1 MNISKIL
8 QILLLFLTVLF
19 FQLQF
24 QGLKAEDTNNL
35 DDEELPAIDPFAGGV
50 GNANQG
56 NTDSIG
62 QVSQVGGLL
71 NGMRLV
77 GTILGENKKIAI
89 FSSPDGGAFKFEE
102 SEAITDSTTLVE
114 IFKKFASFPNIAVL
128 LSMSFRLPPSVKSS
142 SGSVLDRPT

>member
-1 MNISKIL
+1 MSINRIL
-8 QILLLFLTVLF
+8 KVLLFLTVLF

-24 QGLKAEDTNNL
+24 QSLKAEDTNNL

-50 GNANQG
+50 GTANQG
-56 NTDSIG
+56 STDSTS
-62 QVSQVGGLL
+62 QVSQGGGIL

-102 SEAITDSTTLVE
+102 SEAITDSTTSVDVFNE
-114 IFKKFASFPNIAVL
+114 VVIVQDESKNEFEVYMNNVIK
-128 LSMSFRLPPSVKSS
+128 PS
-142 SGSVLDRPT
+142 GG

>member
-8 QILLLFLTVLF
+8 KVLLLFLTVLF

-50 GNANQG
+50 GTANQG
-56 NTDSIG
+56 STDSMG
-62 QVSQVGGLL
+62 QVSQGGGLL

-77 GTILGENKKIAI
+77 GTILGENKKIAV
-89 FSSPDGGAFKFEE
+89 FSLPDGGAFKFEE
-102 SEAITDSTTLVE
+102 SEAITDTTTLVDVFTE
-114 IFKKFASFPNIAVL
+114 VVIVQDDSKNEFEVYMNNIIK
-128 LSMSFRLPPSVKSS
+128 PS
-142 SGSVLDRPT
+142 GG

>member
-8 QILLLFLTVLF
+8 KVFLLFLTVLF

-24 QGLKAEDTNNL
+24 QSINAEDTNNL

-50 GNANQG
+50 GTANQG
-56 NTDSIG
+56 STDSTG
-62 QVSQVGGLL
+62 QVSQGGGLL

-102 SEAITDSTTLVE
+102 NEKIIDSITLVD
-114 IFKKFASFPNIAVL
+114 IFNDVVVVQDETKNEFEVYMNNTIK
-128 LSMSFRLPPSVKSS
+128 PS
-142 SGSVLDRPT
+142 GG

>member
-1 MNISKIL
+1 MNINRNLK
-8 QILLLFLTVLF
+8 ILLLFLSILF

-24 QGLKAEDTNNL
+24 QSLKAEDTNNL

-50 GNANQG
+50 GTTNQG
-56 NTDSIG
+56 SADITG
-62 QVSQVGGLL
+62 QVSQSGGLL

-102 SEAITDSTTLVE
+102 SETITDSTTLLDV
-114 IFKKFASFPNIAVL
+114 FKDVVIVQDESKNEFEVYMNNIIKP
-128 LSMSFRLPPSVKSS
+128 R
-142 SGSVLDRPT
+142 GG